1 MNPSK
6 LPNYSLL
13 AAGSLLAGMGLTQC
27 GQAPREQAELPQ
39 KPNILIFYADD
50 LGYGDIG
57 CYGAMG
63 VETPHIDH
71 LAANG
76 IKFTD
81 AHCAAA
87 TCSPSRYSLLT
98 GNYPFRMRVGILPG
112 DAPLL
117 IRPGTP
123 TLASML
129 GSVGYQ
135 SAVIGKWHLGM
146 GDGKVD
152 WNKDVKP
159 GPLEIGFDYSF
170 IIPATND
177 RVPCVYVEDH
187 RVYKAE
193 PQNPMKISFTDDARD
208 PNPFGNPTGLSHP
221 QLVRQKGD
229 NQHSGVIVNGV
240 PRIGFMGGG
249 EQSWWRDEDFPEIF
263 TRKAIDF
270 IDRTGED
277 PFFLFFAF
285 NEIHVP
291 RIPHEQF
298 VGKSTMGPR
307 GDAIVQMDYMVGKI
321 MAALDERGLTEN
333 TLVIFSSDNGPVLDD
348 GYTDQA
354 WELLGDHKPAGP
366 FRGGKYSIFEG
377 GNRMPTITYW
387 PGVVEK
393 GKVSEA
399 LWTQT
404 DFFASFA
411 RLAGYELPDGEAID
425 SEDML
430 DAILGKSQHGRELL
444 LEEAGTFALR
454 RGSWKYIL
462 PKEGAPDVISF
473 DDRKK
478 IEMGVVSFSQ
488 LYNLDEDPGEQNN
501 LAEKYPEKVD
511 EMHRI
516 MKKITGIDH

>member
-1 MNPSK
+1 MMNYI
-6 LPNYSLL
+6 NVC
-13 AAGSLLAGMGLTQC
+13 AAGSVLAGIGFSQC
-27 GQAPREQAELPQ
+27 GPAQPDNTEVPE

-50 LGYGDIG
+50 VGYGDIG
-57 CYGAMG
+57 CYGAIG
-63 VETPHIDH
+63 VKTPHIDY
-71 LAANG
+71 LAEHG
-76 IKFTD
+76 IRFTD

-117 IRPGTP
+117 IQPGTP
-123 TLASML
+123 TLATAL
-129 GSVGYQ
+129 GSAGYQ

-146 GDGKVD
+146 GEGKVD
-152 WNKDVKP
+152 WNKDIKP

-177 RVPCVYVEDH
+177 RVPCVYVENH
-187 RVYKAE
+187 RVYGAD
-193 PQNPMKISFTDDARD
+193 PDDPMEITFTDDARD
-208 PNPFGNPTGLSHP
+208 PNPYDNPTGLSHP
-221 QLVRQKGD
+221 GMVRQTGD
-229 NQHSGVIVNGV
+229 VQHSGVIVNGV

-263 TRKAIDF
+263 TRKAIEF
-270 IDRTGED
+270 IDRTGD
-277 PFFLFFAF
+277 APFFLFFAF

-298 VGKSTMGPR
+298 SGKSTMGPR
-307 GDAIVQMDYMVGKI
+307 GDAIVQMDYMVGRI

-333 TLVIFSSDNGPVLDD
+333 TLVIFTSDNGPVLDD
-348 GYTDQA
+348 GYADQA
-354 WELLGDHKPAGP
+354 WEMLGDHKPAGP

-387 PGVVEK
+387 PGVVNE
-393 GKVSEA
+393 GQISDA

-404 DFFASFA
+404 DFFSSFA
-411 RLAGYELPDGEAID
+411 RLADYNIPSGHAVD

-430 DAILGKSQHGRELL
+430 DVLLGRSECGREFL

-454 RGSWKYIL
+454 QGHWKYIL
-462 PKEGAPDVISF
+462 PRPGAPAVITF
-473 DDRKK
+473 DERKK
-478 IEMGVVSFSQ
+478 IEMGVISVPQ
-488 LYNLDEDPGEQNN
+488 LYNLNDDPGEQNN
-501 LAEKYPEKVD
+501 LAKEFPGKV
-511 EMHRI
+511 EALHAI
-516 MKKITGIDH
+516 MMEITGDGR